1 MANAHDAA
9 DWQRFVLLETLS
21 LAVPMHM
28 IELKRCSPKALA
40 AIASDAATF
49 IGSHGDALQF
59 GGKKCAPAFNQL
71 ARGLAAAALIAW
83 GGVTFQGLH
92 WCVVPGCTSPDAEHP
107 QPVQADPIPADVA
120 RSPNARTIADLH
132 LPEPDPSSTEAA

>member
-1 MANAHDAA
+1 MDHDAA

-28 IELKRCSPKALA
+28 IELQRCSPEALA
-40 AIASDAATF
+40 ALATDAATF

-92 WCVVPGCTSPDAEHP
+92 WCTVPGCTSQDADHP
-107 QPVQADPIPADVA
+107 QPVQPQPVPAA
-120 RSPNARTIADLH
+120 FASSLNTRSVTDLH
-132 LPEPDPSSTEAA
+132 LPEPDTTSTEAA

>member
-1 MANAHDAA
+1 MAHHDA
-9 DWQRFVLLETLS
+9 DSWQRFVLLETLD

-28 IELKRCSPKALA
+28 VELQRCSPEALCG
-40 AIASDAATF
+40 IASEAATF
-49 IGSHGDALQF
+49 VGSHGDALQF

-92 WCVVPGCTSPDAEHP
+92 WCTVPGCTGPDTDHP
-107 QPVQADPIPADVA
+107 QPVNPQPVPADIA
-120 RSPNARTIADLH
+120 RALNARPITDLH
-132 LPEPDPSSTEAA
+132 LPDPDSSSTEAA